1 MIDDKSPGA
10 GASLP
15 PQTQDARPQS
25 PSTSSTGGQGKDR
38 RSVEGDARG
47 QFVQSQ
53 HGKENNGVSSAS
65 PRVTTGTDDATFEND
80 PGD

>member
-15 PQTQDARPQS
+15 SQAQDAKPQS
-25 PSTSSTGGQGKDR
+25 SSTSHTSGQGKDR
-38 RSVEGDARG
+38 GSVEGDARG